1 MENYFVLLALL
12 GGLAAIGAMTRLASA
27 AAKRMSGG
35 SGPSEDVKRRLEDA
49 EQRLAE
55 TEARLDE
62 LSATDGRLAELDER
76 LEFAE
81 RLLQQQRERQ
91 RLPPSE

>member
-1 MENYFVLLALL
+1 MENYFMIMALL
-12 GGLAAIGAMTRLASA
+12 GGIVAIGAMTRLASA

-35 SGPSEDVKRRLEDA
+35 SGPSEDVTRRLEDA

-91 RLPPSE
+91 RLPHGE